1 MFIAISLFFPEISI
15 LILTVNLI
23 LSYAKENDMKI

>member
-1 MFIAISLFFPEISI
+1 MFITISLFFPEISI